1 MVVIPTRP
9 PSQETATEGEHAGTR
24 SAGGATVTLVVGII
38 IVIIGVTL
46 LFDYYD
52 FVPVSLVFSQFGR
65 LALPIIFI
73 LIGGALLLGRERK
86 VQQKGENE
94 AEGAGES
101 VDSGVEKKRLTRSIK
116 DRKLAGVCGGLA
128 AYLDVDPTIVRF
140 VYVILAFASFGIALI
155 LYVVCAFIIPKEV
168 N

>member
-1 MVVIPTRP
+1 MQSDR
-9 PSQETATEGEHAGTR
+9 
-24 SAGGATVTLVVGII
+24 
-38 IVIIGVTL
+38 
-46 LFDYYD
+46 
-52 FVPVSLVFSQFGR
+52 SQFGR